1 MVRRDGSRQVVA
13 VEAGLGE
20 IWRGAI
26 SSGKAVL
33 VSSGALRLGGAGSGT
48 VGQGGHGMVRFGR
61 VWQGGSGSVG

>member
-33 VSSGALRLGGAGSGT
+33 VSSGALRLGGAGSGKA
-48 VGQGGHGMVRFGR
+48 V
-61 VWQGGSGSVG
+61 